1 MVDFKAKIKAQ
12 KSKDRKR
19 ADKKAKTPEKDRLP
33 SVAKAA
39 IPRQRKRQEKCRMV

>member
-19 ADKKAKTPEKDRLP
+19 ADKKAKTPENKTKP
-33 SVAKAA
+33 KTSFT
-39 IPRQRKRQEKCRMV
+39 Q